1 MSKLQSTQMRL
12 NFITKEKKNKS
23 AGAVKQTAVKF
34 KACLG
39 CNQ

>member
-1 MSKLQSTQMRL
+1 MSKLQSKQTRL
-12 NFITKEKKNKS
+12 NFITKKKNKS